1 MQNSLRM
8 GLIVTG
14 LAIAGTV
21 ITGVKPASALVVHDG
36 WNYSMDAI
44 NDSSPFK
51 SDGTG
56 LFEIYGTAY
65 KVDNGVVTF
74 AINSNVDLA
83 TGVND
88 SRASGGKIHYGDL
101 LLNFTGKSLEAA
113 NNELFG
119 IRFDANNESGVSAL
133 GVGVY
138 SNVTAKQ
145 VATANASWG
154 SLGQYNQYILGKG
167 VKPTIGDLV
176 YDDTYFDQNKE
187 VLNVIES
194 GTKVGNINFISDLS
208 TIGLDFAHFN
218 SGKTGSKTF
227 AFSFD
232 AAFLP
237 TDSTGIYHF
246 GFECN
251 NDLVAGSYF
260 SPTVPP
266 TDVPTPAAVLPA
278 VFGMIGAAFRKK
290 EEQDVA

>member
-1 MQNSLRM
+1 MQKIL
-8 GLIVTG
+8 GLGVMATG
-14 LAIAGTV
+14 LAIAGTL
-21 ITGVKPASALVVHDG
+21 ITEVKPASAFVVHDG

-65 KVDNGVVTF
+65 KVENGTVTF

-83 TGVND
+83 TGVSD
-88 SRASGGKIHYGDL
+88 SRAAGGKIHYGDL

-119 IRFDANNESGVSAL
+119 IRFDAKNESGVSAL
-133 GVGVY
+133 GVY

-154 SLGQYNQYILGKG
+154 SLGQYNQYIINQGAT
-167 VKPTIGDLV
+167 PTIGDLA
-176 YDDTYFDQNKE
+176 YNDAYFDQSKE
-187 VLNVIES
+187 VLNVMKS
-194 GTKVGNINFISDLS
+194 GTKVGDINFISDLS
-208 TIGLDFAHFN
+208 TIGLDFSNFN

-251 NDLVAGSYF
+251 NDLVAGSYI
-260 SPTVPP
+260 SPTDP

-278 VFGMIGAAFRKK
+278 LFGMIGAALRKK
-290 EEQDVA
+290 EDQDLA